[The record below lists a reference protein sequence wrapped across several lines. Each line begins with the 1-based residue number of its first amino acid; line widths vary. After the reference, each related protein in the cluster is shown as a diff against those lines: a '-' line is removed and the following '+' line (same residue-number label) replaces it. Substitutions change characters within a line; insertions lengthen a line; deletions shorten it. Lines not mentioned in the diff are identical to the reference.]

1 MKGKKTAFTKT
12 TEGSP
17 EIAIEEAR
25 LHLKET

>member
-1 MKGKKTAFTKT
+1 MNEKKTAFTRT

-17 EIAIEEAR
+17 EIAIEKAH